1 MENHE
6 DSSYSMNTM
15 KQSIRST
22 ILYFVNSLSELPE
35 LFTGYPQAVVGVR
48 YTAACR
54 RPLERKKLSE
64 VFNFELRRTK
74 AALEESELIKGW
86 GILKGEGHYLSRGS

>member
-22 ILYFVNSLSELPE
+22 ILYFVNTLNNLIELS
-35 LFTGYPQAVVGVR
+35 TGYPQAVEGVR
-48 YTAACR
+48 YTAPSR

-64 VFNFELRRTK
+64 F
-74 AALEESELIKGW
+74 I
-86 GILKGEGHYLSRGS
+86 